1 MAPNAEV
8 PSTTTYIRH
17 CFAVIFDRP
26 LEEDDEENEKPTWAI
41 ELEPGENWELVGS
54 TSVFTREVTRLEQ
67 QQKQHACHRHIST
80 VST

>member
-1 MAPNAEV
+1 MQKYLV
-8 PSTTTYIRH
+8 QLHIHTTLFCCHIRP
-17 CFAVIFDRP
+17 RP
-26 LEEDDEENEKPTWAI
+26 LEEDDEENEEPTWAI